1 MHISGNNFNANKS
14 FRKYTLNIF
23 KLHLKLIWSLSD
35 FSWTS
40 AWTSKSYV
48 RERDCQH
55 NGSSTA
61 NSKVKENFWTYPA
74 CRQWHSRSPWTSD
87 FWKRC
92 ATKNITGK
100 INLKAE
106 NEPWKQTENCF
117 SIKCWVKSKCVK
129 WIIQTQIIF
138 L

>member
-1 MHISGNNFNANKS
+1 MTLSALVKNACISVVI
-14 FRKYTLNIF
+14 TLPRIKVLESILSIYL

-106 NEPWKQTENCF
+106 NEPWKHTENCF
-117 SIKCWVKSKCVK
+117 SIKCWVKSKCV
-129 WIIQTQIIF
+129 
-138 L
+138 